1 MLFRSNDAHDTHEQ
15 SALKNTAIE
24 WLAQSRGIRSDELLP
39 HVYVLP
45 QSQAVRHAFRVACGL
60 DSMVVG
66 ETQILGGA
74 RRLEERIRK
83 GREATEARIRAAKD
97 DELRRIIAELKAEGI
112 IPEATPEPVKRSAKP
127 AESASRDAQIQAL
140 IIQIQVAIGTLERA
154 RLAAQEDDA
163 IALLMLI

>member
-1 MLFRSNDAHDTHEQ
+1 MIGGFWTGGFWSGGYFT
-15 SALKNTAIE
+15 
-24 WLAQSRGIRSDELLP
+24 G
-39 HVYVLP
+39 
-45 QSQAVRHAFRVACGL
+45 
-60 DSMVVG
+60 G
-66 ETQILGGA
+66 EAQILGGA

-112 IPEATPEPVKRSAKP
+112 IPETTPEPVKRSVKP
-127 AESASRDAQIQAL
+127 EESASRDAQIQAL
-140 IIQIQVAIGTLERA
+140 IIQVQVAIGTLERA